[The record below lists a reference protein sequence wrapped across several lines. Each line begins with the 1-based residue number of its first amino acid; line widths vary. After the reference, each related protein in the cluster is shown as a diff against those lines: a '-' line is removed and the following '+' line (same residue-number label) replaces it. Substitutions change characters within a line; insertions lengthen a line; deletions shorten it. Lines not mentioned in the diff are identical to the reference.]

1 MISGGRSRIA
11 AIACVLAGCS
21 ANATIIRSER
31 DGGIVYG
38 RIVGVGERNLY
49 VKTPSGE
56 EVGVPRD
63 EIEDIDHPG
72 NVLAVVGAAIAVYGI
87 FNIWVALPNCD
98 SRSTAFCVGVVIPA
112 VAGAAMS
119 AWGGSVYARSHA
131 AAKSPVTAGRRSSV
145 FLLPSVQPGR
155 SADALGLTLGGR
167 F

>member
-1 MISGGRSRIA
+1 MPGATVRVA
-11 AIACVLAGCS
+11 VIACVLVGCS

-31 DGGIVYG
+31 DGGTVYG
-38 RIVGVGERNLY
+38 KIVGLGERNLY

-72 NVLAVVGAAIAVYGI
+72 NILAVVGAAIAVFGAY
-87 FNIWVALPNCD
+87 NIGVSLPNCD
-98 SRSTAFCVGVVIPA
+98 SRSTAFCVAVVIPA
-112 VAGAAMS
+112 VVGAGMS

-131 AAKSPVTAGRRSSV
+131 AAKSTVPAGRRASL
-145 FLLPSVQPGR
+145 FLLPSVQPGND
-155 SADALGLTLGGR
+155 STALGLALGGQ